1 MIATEYI
8 TKWMKEFVEKE
19 HPVFAGLPPCPY
31 ARQARLQGRV
41 QMIHMTSA
49 EPDSNCWHHIER
61 TNFEETDAL
70 ILILDPKRWTLKYTH
85 DVVDQLN
92 SVFMPKDVVVLEDH
106 PRQKE
111 EIHGV
116 IVNNGRYILLLCQRL
131 STLNRFSEVLKKKG
145 YYDQWSK
152 KNIAD
157 VVTWRLGQRSQ

>member
-1 MIATEYI
+1 MTATEYI
-8 TKWMKEFVEKE
+8 TKWMQEFVEQE

-31 ARQARLQGRV
+31 ARQARLRGRV
-41 QMIHMTSA
+41 SMIHMTSA

-61 TNFEETDAL
+61 TNFDATDAL

-92 SVFMPKDVVVLEDH
+92 SAFMPKDVVVLEDH
-106 PRQKE
+106 PRQRE

-116 IVNNGRYILLLCQRL
+116 VVNNGRYILLLCQRL

-157 VVTWRLGQRSQ
+157 VVTWRLGQKS

>member
-1 MIATEYI
+1 MTATEYI
-8 TKWMKEFVEKE
+8 TKWMQEFVEKE

-41 QMIHMTSA
+41 RMIHMTYA

-61 TNFEETDAL
+61 TNFDETDAL
-70 ILILDPKRWTLKYTH
+70 IVILDPKRWTLKYTH

-92 SVFMPKDVVVLEDH
+92 SVFIPRDVVVLEDH
-106 PRQKE
+106 PRQRE
-111 EIHGV
+111 EISGV
-116 IVNNGRYILLLCQRL
+116 VVNNGRYILLLCQRL
-131 STLNRFSEVLKKKG
+131 STLNRFSEILKKKG

-157 VVTWRLGQRSQ
+157 VVTWRLGQRS

>member
-1 MIATEYI
+1 
-8 TKWMKEFVEKE
+8 MKEFVEKE

-41 QMIHMTSA
+41 HMIHMTSA

-61 TNFEETDAL
+61 TDFDKTDAL

-85 DVVDQLN
+85 DIVDQLN
-92 SVFMPKDVVVLEDH
+92 SVFMPRDVVVLEDH

-111 EIHGV
+111 EISGV

-157 VVTWRLGQRSQ
+157 VVTWRLGQLSE